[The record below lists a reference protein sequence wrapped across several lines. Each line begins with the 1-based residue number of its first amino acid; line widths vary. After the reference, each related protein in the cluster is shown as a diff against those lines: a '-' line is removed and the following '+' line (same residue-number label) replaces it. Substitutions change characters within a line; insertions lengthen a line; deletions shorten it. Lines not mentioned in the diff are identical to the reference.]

1 MSDITLINMQ
11 DRRPPVL
18 RGNHVHTC
26 PECSTHVPCED
37 ACGCFED
44 MRLDDGTERGG
55 FVICEECRRLV
66 PCPVCGGQGQLSYQG
81 PGGCQCCM
89 GAGKITAARDARL
102 AGIRRDIAARL
113 AGA

>member
-1 MSDITLINMQ
+1 MFRCDQCDNAITPGEAGPFCGASAESQAPLPGEVLVIDMQ

-55 FVICEECRRLV
+55 FVICDECSALALAIETT
-66 PCPVCGGQGQLSYQG
+66 GGR
-81 PGGCQCCM
+81 
-89 GAGKITAARDARL
+89 AT
-102 AGIRRDIAARL
+102 
-113 AGA
+113 